1 MAQFD
6 ITQSLDQPAVLIGLG
21 IIASGLLYVLA
32 REVRKIPAKLF
43 VLMATAFIDMIGV
56 LMIVPLL
63 PFYVKDLAG
72 GGVSFVG
79 LHVGVG
85 VLTGVIVSA
94 FTVAQLLSAPVWG

>member
-1 MAQFD
+1 MAQFE
-6 ITQSLDQPAVLIGLG
+6 IAQSLELPAVRIGLAV
-21 IIASGLLYVLA
+21 IAAGLVYVLA
-32 REVRKIPAKLF
+32 REVRKIPVKLF

-72 GGVSFVG
+72 GGVEFLG
-79 LHVGVG
+79 MHVGVG

-94 FTVAQLLSAPVWG
+94 FTVAQL